1 MKKTRLSTV
10 LAAVALAGASFGQ
23 EPPVP
28 PSNAAP
34 QGAEP
39 QQAAEPQGVVTNA
52 EGFAA
57 ARAKLAELR
66 ALPGKTTLLCGTS
79 LQFPYYHFALVPSSS
94 PREIGEMWNSS
105 FGLLAAYAQGNA
117 ELAAEMFAAGAD
129 FFARVE
135 DDDARQELMRL
146 FQSFGEQAID
156 LTGQD
161 ICKNQPAQVVPFLKQ
176 LIATKTVT
184 ARFGDKLATLPAS
197 PLASVRPEFIGAL
210 VRNMQPALMGD
221 GADAQNIRAFE
232 ATVIDFLSEKGI
244 SADVRDALI
253 DALLAPSFE
262 RAQTDAAAVRQ
273 LLADAGRL
281 RAKLAAEDA
290 QTVINQRLQA
300 FGERMID
307 QTSQKLCGED
317 PAKAIA
323 YLQRIASTRAF
334 CARFG
339 EKEMAEFSKADFP
352 PPSDE
357 FILRLIASTYPR
369 IAESAVSTENMR
381 ALNDLVVKT
390 LIDED
395 PEKVPGNLLNAFLD
409 GSVKRAQDDA
419 ESAHMFF
426 ADADRLI
433 AGLKDANSQVAVE
446 RRCRQFARKS
456 AVKTFRDICP
466 GRPNDVIPYLK
477 KLADTGTLCSLY
489 GNSFVSFKPG
499 RTTAV
504 SPDLVGQ
511 LAEEAIIGFSNG
523 TDTKML
529 NSILDFTAT
538 LLPKL
543 SDDAKQTMLDRRLDA
558 FFLVGN
564 YDGAIDLLEKGL
576 PSHSPGW
583 CRGTAAKLRY
593 HKALNEGKKAE
604 AIKQLLVFI
613 AFMQSDEQ
621 KDFEDCDP
629 TTGIIYSREWVIA
642 KNFMRCAEIA
652 RDLKDAANEA
662 KYLAEAKKLY
672 ATALEKAKDDPKAL
686 VEIKKE
692 AKAVGL

>member
-1 MKKTRLSTV
+1 MKKTRLV
-10 LAAVALAGASFGQ
+10 PVVAAAALAGFCFAQ
-23 EPPVP
+23 ETPA
-28 PSNAAP
+28 PSADQAPAAPNAEEPAAP
-34 QGAEP
+34 QQPKQLTAEEAQALLAKLNTQNVSSVLLCWPMFQYPYYQFVVRPGANAQEALDKWSESFDLLARHALANP
-39 QQAAEPQGVVTNA
+39 AFAEALLADGNA
-52 EGFAA
+52 LFAA
-57 ARAKLAELR
+57 L
-66 ALPGKTTLLCGTS
+66 G
-79 LQFPYYHFALVPSSS
+79 
-94 PREIGEMWNSS
+94 
-105 FGLLAAYAQGNA
+105 
-117 ELAAEMFAAGAD
+117 
-129 FFARVE
+129 
-135 DDDARQELMRL
+135 DDASGSDLMQR
-146 FQSFGEQAID
+146 FQMFCERIVAQSCESLYAEKPD
-156 LTGQD
+156 
-161 ICKNQPAQVVPFLKQ
+161 QVVPFVRELIGKQTAVVCGEKGVKALPPGPVTTLKPESIGSFIRW
-176 LIATKTVT
+176 LHGMATGEKGDAKIA
-184 ARFGDKLATLPAS
+184 A
-197 PLASVRPEFIGAL
+197 AL
-210 VRNMQPALMGD
+210 
-221 GADAQNIRAFE
+221 DAEILS
-232 ATVIDFLSEKGI
+232 FLSGELP
-244 SADVRDALI
+244 ADVRDSLI
-253 DALLAPSFE
+253 DTLLAPSFE

-273 LLADAGRL
+273 LIADAGRL
-281 RAKLAAEDA
+281 RAKLTAEDA

-317 PAKAIA
+317 PAIAVA
-323 YLQRIASTRAF
+323 YLQGIAEKRTF

-339 EKEMAEFSKADFP
+339 EKEMAEFRKDDFP

-369 IAESAVSTENMR
+369 IAESAVTTENMR
-381 ALNDLVVKT
+381 ALNGLVVKT
-390 LIDED
+390 LVSED
-395 PEKVPGNLLNAFLD
+395 PEKVPSNLLSVFLD

-419 ESAHMFF
+419 ESAHMLF
-426 ADADRLI
+426 ADADKLI
-433 AGLKDANSQVAVE
+433 AGLADTNSQVAVE

-456 AVKTFRDICP
+456 AIKTFRDICP

-523 TDTKML
+523 SNTKML
-529 NSILDFTAT
+529 SNILDFTAT

-604 AIKQLLVFI
+604 AIKQLMVFI
-613 AFMQSDEQ
+613 EFMQSDEQ
-621 KDFEDCDP
+621 KEFEDCDP

-686 VEIKKE
+686 AELKKE
-692 AKAVGL
+692 MQAAGL

>member
-1 MKKTRLSTV
+1 MKKTRFATTIAAAAFAV
-10 LAAVALAGASFGQ
+10 LCHGQEASAPQPAPAEGEQQAATNVLDLAGAR
-23 EPPVP
+23 
-28 PSNAAP
+28 
-34 QGAEP
+34 
-39 QQAAEPQGVVTNA
+39 
-52 EGFAA
+52 
-57 ARAKLAELR
+57 ARLAELKSLR
-66 ALPGKTTLLCGTS
+66 TQTTQLCGTS
-79 LQFPYYHFALVPSSS
+79 LQFPFYHFAVLPSHS
-94 PREIGEMWNSS
+94 PREVAERWRTDIPAIAPRA
-105 FGLLAAYAQGNA
+105 FGDAA
-117 ELAAEMFAAGAD
+117 LAAELFAGGAD
-129 FFARVE
+129 LLADLE
-135 DDDARQELMRL
+135 DDEARTEFVGA
-146 FQSFGEQAID
+146 FQSFGEQAIVQTCQALCSD
-156 LTGQD
+156 
-161 ICKNQPAQVVPFLKQ
+161 QPGKVIPYLKQ
-176 LIATKTVT
+176 LLSTKAVT
-184 ARFGDKLATLPAS
+184 ALFGDKLATLPAG
-197 PLASVRPEFIGAL
+197 PLASVRPEFLGWL
-210 VRNMQPALMGD
+210 VKDLQPVLAGD
-221 GADAQNIRAFE
+221 GAAAEQSRAFE
-232 ATVIDFLSEKGI
+232 STVLDFLSEEGI

-253 DALLAPSFE
+253 DALLAPSFA

-273 LLADAGRL
+273 LIVDAGRL

-290 QTVINQRLQA
+290 QAVITQRLQA

-307 QTSQKLCGED
+307 QTSQKLCDED
-317 PAKAIA
+317 PDKAVA
-323 YLQRIASTRAF
+323 YLRGIASSRAF

-339 EKEMAEFSKADFP
+339 EKEMAEFSKTDFP

-369 IAESAVSTENMR
+369 IAESAVSTEKMR
-381 ALNDLVVKT
+381 ALNALVVKT
-390 LIDED
+390 LVDAD
-395 PEKVPGNLLNAFLD
+395 PEKVPVNLLNAFLD

-419 ESAHMFF
+419 ESAHMLF
-426 ADADRLI
+426 ADANTLI
-433 AGLKDANSQVAVE
+433 AGLKDANSQVAVQ
-446 RRCRQFARKS
+446 RRCRQFVRKS

-477 KLADTGTLCSLY
+477 KLADTGALCALY
-489 GNSFVSFKPG
+489 GNSFVPFKPG

-529 NSILDFTAT
+529 SNILDFTAT

-543 SDDAKQTMLDRRLDA
+543 SDDARQTMLDRRLDA

-583 CRGTAAKLRY
+583 CKGTAAKLRY
-593 HKALNEGKKAE
+593 HKALNEGKKEE
-604 AIKQLLVFI
+604 AIRQLLVFI

-686 VEIKKE
+686 VELKKE

>member
-1 MKKTRLSTV
+1 MKKTRLSTA
-10 LAAVALAGASFGQ
+10 LAAVALVGASFGQ
-23 EPPVP
+23 DLPA
-28 PSNAAP
+28 PSPAAAP
-34 QGAEP
+34 QGDES
-39 QQAAEPQGVVTNA
+39 QVAAPQGVVTNA

-57 ARAKLAELR
+57 ARAKLAELMS
-66 ALPGKTTLLCGTS
+66 LPGKTTLLCGTS

-94 PREIGEMWNSS
+94 PREIGEMWSTS
-105 FGLLAAYAQGNA
+105 FGLLATYAQGNA

-129 FFARVE
+129 FLARVE

-146 FQSFGEQAID
+146 FQSFGEQAIE
-156 LTGQD
+156 LTSQD
-161 ICKNQPAQVVPFLKQ
+161 ICKSQPSQVVPYLKQ
-176 LIATKTVT
+176 LIATKSVT
-184 ARFGDKLATLPAS
+184 ARFGDKLVTLPPS

-221 GADAQNIRAFE
+221 GTDAQNIRAFE
-232 ATVIDFLSEKGI
+232 ATVIDFLSEDGI

-262 RAQTDAAAVRQ
+262 RAQTAAAAVRQ

-317 PAKAIA
+317 PANAVA
-323 YLQRIASTRAF
+323 YLRKIASTRAF

-339 EKEMAEFSKADFP
+339 EKEMAEFSKTDFP

-381 ALNDLVVKT
+381 ALNALVVKT

-419 ESAHMFF
+419 ESAHMLF
-426 ADADRLI
+426 ADADKLI

-477 KLADTGTLCSLY
+477 KLADTGALCALY

-529 NSILDFTAT
+529 NNILDFTAT

-613 AFMQSDEQ
+613 EFMQSDEQ

-686 VEIKKE
+686 VEVKKE

>member
-1 MKKTRLSTV
+1 MKKTHLSTV

-23 EPPVP
+23 EPPAP
-28 PSNAAP
+28 PSDAAP

-94 PREIGEMWNSS
+94 PREIGEMWSAS

-161 ICKNQPAQVVPFLKQ
+161 ICKNQPAQVVPYLKQ

-221 GADAQNIRAFE
+221 GADAQSIRAFE
-232 ATVIDFLSEKGI
+232 ATVIDFLSEEGI

-317 PAKAIA
+317 PAKAVA

>member
-1 MKKTRLSTV
+1 MKKTRFATTIAATAFAV
-10 LAAVALAGASFGQ
+10 LCHGQETSAPQPVPAEGEQQAATNVLDLAGAR
-23 EPPVP
+23 
-28 PSNAAP
+28 
-34 QGAEP
+34 
-39 QQAAEPQGVVTNA
+39 
-52 EGFAA
+52 
-57 ARAKLAELR
+57 ARLAELKSLR
-66 ALPGKTTLLCGTS
+66 TQTTQLCGTS
-79 LQFPYYHFALVPSSS
+79 LQFPFYHFAVLPSHS
-94 PREIGEMWNSS
+94 PREVAERWRTDFPAIAPRA
-105 FGLLAAYAQGNA
+105 FGDAA
-117 ELAAEMFAAGAD
+117 LAAELFAGGAD
-129 FFARVE
+129 LLADLE
-135 DDDARQELMRL
+135 DDEARTEFVGA
-146 FQSFGEQAID
+146 FQSFGEQAIVQTCQALCSD
-156 LTGQD
+156 
-161 ICKNQPAQVVPFLKQ
+161 QPGKVIPYLKQ
-176 LIATKTVT
+176 LLSTKAVT
-184 ARFGDKLATLPAS
+184 ALFGDKLATLPAG
-197 PLASVRPEFIGAL
+197 PLASVRPEFLGWL
-210 VRNMQPALMGD
+210 VKDLQPVLAGD
-221 GADAQNIRAFE
+221 GAAAEQSRAFE
-232 ATVIDFLSEKGI
+232 STVLDFLSEEGI

-253 DALLAPSFE
+253 DALLAPSFA

-273 LLADAGRL
+273 LIVDAGRL

-290 QTVINQRLQA
+290 QAVITQRLQA

-307 QTSQKLCGED
+307 QTSQKLCDED
-317 PAKAIA
+317 PDKAVA
-323 YLQRIASTRAF
+323 YLRGIASSRAF

-339 EKEMAEFSKADFP
+339 EKEMAEFSKTDFP

-357 FILRLIASTYPR
+357 FILRLITSTYPR

-381 ALNDLVVKT
+381 ALNALVVKT
-390 LIDED
+390 LVDAD
-395 PEKVPGNLLNAFLD
+395 PEKMPGNLLNAFLD
-409 GSVKRAQDDA
+409 GSVKRAQEDA
-419 ESAHMFF
+419 ESAHMLF
-426 ADADRLI
+426 ADADTLI

-446 RRCRQFARKS
+446 RRCRQFVRKS

-477 KLADTGTLCSLY
+477 KLADTGALCALY

-529 NSILDFTAT
+529 SNILDFTAT

-543 SDDAKQTMLDRRLDA
+543 SDDARQTMLDRRLDA

>member
-1 MKKTRLSTV
+1 MKEKRLATV
-10 LAAVALAGASFGQ
+10 LVATALAGICFGQ
-23 EPPVP
+23 EPPAPLPAVP
-28 PSNAAP
+28 
-34 QGAEP
+34 
-39 QQAAEPQGVVTNA
+39 QAATDA
-52 EGFAA
+52 EGLAA
-57 ARAKLAELR
+57 ARARLAELK
-66 ALPGKTTLLCGTS
+66 ALPAKTSLLCGSS

-94 PREIGEMWNSS
+94 PREIGEMWSAS
-105 FGLLAAYAQGNA
+105 FGILATYAQGNA

-135 DDDARQELMRL
+135 DDDARQELLRL
-146 FQSFGEQAID
+146 FQSFGEQAIE
-156 LTGQD
+156 LTSQD
-161 ICKNQPAQVVPFLKQ
+161 ICKNQPSLVVPFLKQ

-184 ARFGDKLATLPAS
+184 AQFGGKMVTVPAS
-197 PLASVRPEFIGAL
+197 PLASVRPEFLGAL

-232 ATVIDFLSEKGI
+232 VTVIDFISEEGI

-281 RAKLAAEDA
+281 RAKLPAEDA

-317 PAKAIA
+317 PANAVA
-323 YLQRIASTRAF
+323 YLRKIASTRAF

-339 EKEMAEFSKADFP
+339 EKEMAEFSKTDFP

-369 IAESAVSTENMR
+369 IAESAVSTDNMR
-381 ALNDLVVKT
+381 ELNALVVKT

-419 ESAHMFF
+419 ESAHMLF
-426 ADADRLI
+426 ADADKLI

-456 AVKTFRDICP
+456 AIKTFRDICP

-529 NSILDFTAT
+529 SNILDFTAT

-613 AFMQSDEQ
+613 EFMQSDEQ

>member
-94 PREIGEMWNSS
+94 PREIGEMWSAS

-529 NSILDFTAT
+529 SNILDFTAT

>member
-94 PREIGEMWNSS
+94 PREIGEMWSAS

-135 DDDARQELMRL
+135 DDDVRQELVRL

-262 RAQTDAAAVRQ
+262 RAQ
-273 LLADAGRL
+273 
-281 RAKLAAEDA
+281 
-290 QTVINQRLQA
+290 N
-300 FGERMID
+300 
-307 QTSQKLCGED
+307 
-317 PAKAIA
+317 
-323 YLQRIASTRAF
+323 
-334 CARFG
+334 AR
-339 EKEMAEFSKADFP
+339 
-352 PPSDE
+352 
-357 FILRLIASTYPR
+357 
-369 IAESAVSTENMR
+369 V
-381 ALNDLVVKT
+381 
-390 LIDED
+390 
-395 PEKVPGNLLNAFLD
+395 
-409 GSVKRAQDDA
+409 
-419 ESAHMFF
+419 
-426 ADADRLI
+426 
-433 AGLKDANSQVAVE
+433 
-446 RRCRQFARKS
+446 
-456 AVKTFRDICP
+456 
-466 GRPNDVIPYLK
+466 
-477 KLADTGTLCSLY
+477 
-489 GNSFVSFKPG
+489 
-499 RTTAV
+499 
-504 SPDLVGQ
+504 
-511 LAEEAIIGFSNG
+511 EAI
-523 TDTKML
+523 L
-529 NSILDFTAT
+529 
-538 LLPKL
+538 
-543 SDDAKQTMLDRRLDA
+543 
-558 FFLVGN
+558 
-564 YDGAIDLLEKGL
+564 
-576 PSHSPGW
+576 
-583 CRGTAAKLRY
+583 CR
-593 HKALNEGKKAE
+593 
-604 AIKQLLVFI
+604 
-613 AFMQSDEQ
+613 
-621 KDFEDCDP
+621 
-629 TTGIIYSREWVIA
+629 
-642 KNFMRCAEIA
+642 
-652 RDLKDAANEA
+652 
-662 KYLAEAKKLY
+662 
-672 ATALEKAKDDPKAL
+672 
-686 VEIKKE
+686 
-692 AKAVGL
+692 

>member
-1 MKKTRLSTV
+1 
-10 LAAVALAGASFGQ
+10 
-23 EPPVP
+23 
-28 PSNAAP
+28 
-34 QGAEP
+34 
-39 QQAAEPQGVVTNA
+39 
-52 EGFAA
+52 
-57 ARAKLAELR
+57 
-66 ALPGKTTLLCGTS
+66 
-79 LQFPYYHFALVPSSS
+79 
-94 PREIGEMWNSS
+94 
-105 FGLLAAYAQGNA
+105 
-117 ELAAEMFAAGAD
+117 
-129 FFARVE
+129 
-135 DDDARQELMRL
+135 MRL
-146 FQSFGEQAID
+146 FQSFGEQAIE
-156 LTGQD
+156 LTSQD
-161 ICKNQPAQVVPFLKQ
+161 ICKNQPSQVVPFLKQ

-184 ARFGDKLATLPAS
+184 AQFGGKMVTFPAS

-221 GADAQNIRAFE
+221 GANAQNIRAFE
-232 ATVIDFLSEKGI
+232 ATVIDFLSEEGI

-253 DALLAPSFE
+253 DALLAPSFA

-273 LLADAGRL
+273 LIADAGRL
-281 RAKLAAEDA
+281 RAKLTAEDA
-290 QTVINQRLQA
+290 QAVINQRLQA

-317 PAKAIA
+317 PAIAVA
-323 YLQRIASTRAF
+323 YLQGIAEKRTF

-381 ALNDLVVKT
+381 ALNGLVVKT
-390 LIDED
+390 LVSED
-395 PEKVPGNLLNAFLD
+395 PEKVPSNLLSVFLD

-419 ESAHMFF
+419 ESAHMLF
-426 ADADRLI
+426 ADADKLI
-433 AGLKDANSQVAVE
+433 AGLADTNSQVAVE

-456 AVKTFRDICP
+456 AIKTFRDICP

-489 GNSFVSFKPG
+489 GSSFVSFKPG

-504 SPDLVGQ
+504 SSDLVGQ

-529 NSILDFTAT
+529 SNILDFTAT

-543 SDDAKQTMLDRRLDA
+543 SDDARQTMLDRRLDA

-583 CRGTAAKLRY
+583 CKGTAAKLRY
-593 HKALNEGKKAE
+593 HKALNEGKKEE